1 MDSSDE
7 HQLPPPVPTGDNGN
21 GEDPSGGWWSNAW
34 DSIGDFWDSISNF
47 FGETLDFLVS
57 PLSNIGDALGN
68 FADGLW
74 EIKNSI
80 SNFFSNFWSGLVGI
94 FVPQEGFLDSKIEE
108 TKTIINDKFA
118 GVVEMKNNIMNSI
131 SQIQNE
137 EFEGIKIN
145 FDNSFLPI
153 SGEYYILEPAPVNYY
168 SYRIKPWI
176 SGLMIFLTFTYFLRK
191 IISVIRGVQPL

>member
-7 HQLPPPVPTGDNGN
+7 HGLPPPVPTPSDPDD
-21 GEDPSGGWWSNAW
+21 EDPSDSWWKNAW
-34 DSIGDFWDSISNF
+34 SGINDFWDSISNF

-57 PLSNIGDALGN
+57 PLSNIGDALSS
-68 FADGLW
+68 FADGLL
-74 EIKNSI
+74 EIKNNV
-80 SNFFSNFWSGLVGI
+80 SNFFSNFWSGLIGL
-94 FVPQEGFLDSKIEE
+94 FVPQDGFLEERIETTKALFSE
-108 TKTIINDKFA
+108 TFGGII
-118 GVVEMKNNIMNSI
+118 EMKDNILSSV

-145 FDNSFLPI
+145 FDSSFLPI
-153 SGEYYILEPAPVNYY
+153 SGEYYILEPGPINYY
-168 SYRIKPWI
+168 GYRIKPWI